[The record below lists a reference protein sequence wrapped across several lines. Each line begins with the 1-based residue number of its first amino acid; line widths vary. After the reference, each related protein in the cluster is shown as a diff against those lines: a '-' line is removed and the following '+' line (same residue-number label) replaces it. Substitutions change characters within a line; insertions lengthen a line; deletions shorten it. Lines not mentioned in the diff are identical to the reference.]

1 MYPLR
6 LAPDWREK
14 QDWGSKDLRPLFGSR
29 DQAIGEVWFTSEEN
43 TVTNGPWAGRT
54 LEQLMERHGAA
65 LMGTAFRPQALRR
78 RSPGEASQ
86 AAAGAPP
93 AYFPLLVKFLFT
105 SAKLSVQVH
114 PGDDYALAHEDGPGK
129 TEMWY
134 ILRADPGASIALG
147 LTETLSRD
155 RLAEAARSGE
165 IERYLNWVPMQPGDV
180 VYCPAGTVH
189 SIGPGLALCEIQQNS
204 DLTYR
209 LYDFGRPRPL
219 HVDQAA
225 QVATLCPHPGPL
237 RPAGDSLVSCD
248 QFIVERL
255 HRTGTTTYDSDPAR
269 LHLLIFLEGR
279 GALEGEP
286 YHAGD
291 VYLVPASLGSFEW
304 HATET
309 TLALRASVPG
319 E

>member
-1 MYPLR
+1 MYPFR

-14 QDWGSKDLRPLFGSR
+14 PDWGSQDLRPLFGSR
-29 DQAIGEVWFTSEEN
+29 GQAIGEVWFTSEEN

-65 LMGTAFRPQALRR
+65 LLGTAFRPQALRR
-78 RSPGEASQ
+78 RSPGEAAHAT
-86 AAAGAPP
+86 AARASA

-114 PGDDYALAHEDGPGK
+114 PGDAYALTHENGLGK

-134 ILRADPGASIALG
+134 ILRADAGASIALG

-165 IERYLNWVPMQPGDV
+165 IERYLNWIPVQPGDV
-180 VYCPAGTVH
+180 VYCPAGTIH
-189 SIGPGLALCEIQQNS
+189 SIGPGLALCEVQQNS

-219 HVDQAA
+219 HVDQGV
-225 QVATLCPHPGPL
+225 QVATLEPHPGL
-237 RPAGDSLVSCD
+237 LQPAGDDLVSCEH
-248 QFIVERL
+248 FHVERL
-255 HRTGTTTYDSDPAR
+255 HRSGITTYDSDPTR
-269 LHLLIFLEGR
+269 LHLLIFLAGR
-279 GALEGEP
+279 GALAGEP

-291 VYLVPASLGSFEW
+291 VYLIPASLGSFEW
-304 HATET
+304 HSTEST
-309 TLALRASVPG
+309 VALRAFLP
-319 E
+319 